1 MVLLCFKNSF
11 FTLISSSVV
20 GSFIVLQ
27 IQTSNHLHARL
38 ALWGQDACYH
48 DNLKEVL
55 ECHKQL
61 NLDLKLEG

>member
-1 MVLLCFKNSF
+1 M
-11 FTLISSSVV
+11 ISSSVV

>member
-1 MVLLCFKNSF
+1 MVSLCLKNSF
-11 FTLISSSVV
+11 LKLISSSVV

-27 IQTSNHLHARL
+27 IQTSNHLYTEL
-38 ALWGQDACYH
+38 TLWGQEACYH
-48 DNLKEVL
+48 DNLKEVI